1 VIDFLLVLTATFW
14 GANYSIV
21 KNVFREID
29 PQAFNAVRM
38 SLASLIFLAVI
49 LGVRAR
55 ASGNRAMGATGSVFY
70 TPAKMTGRD
79 WWGLLGLGVIGQ
91 CCYQYFFM
99 AGLSGTSVAN
109 SSLMLG
115 ATPVL
120 VALLSAMLG
129 IERIGKLHWVGA
141 ALSMAGIYLVVGKGF
156 SLGSHSATGDLMMMV
171 AVFCWAIFTI
181 GARPLMARH
190 SPVAVTGI
198 SMMIGTLLYV
208 PLSWS
213 SVTRVRWSAVSF
225 STWAALVY
233 SAVFALCISYTIW
246 YAGIR
251 QLGTARASIY
261 SNFVP
266 IVAMLTAVTVLHEPL
281 GLRKVLGAGAVLAGV
296 ALTRISGPK
305 SVVPPQE

>member
-1 VIDFLLVLTATFW
+1 VIDFLLVLMAAFW

-38 SLASLIFLAVI
+38 SLASFIFLAVI
-49 LGVRAR
+49 VGVRVRVAR
-55 ASGNRAMGATGSVFY
+55 GHSMAGAASVFY
-70 TPAKMTGRD
+70 TPAKITARD
-79 WWGLLGLGVIGQ
+79 WWGILKLAAIGQ
-91 CCYQYFFM
+91 CGYQYFFM
-99 AGLSGTSVAN
+99 AGLSATSVAN

-115 ATPVL
+115 ATPVI

-129 IERIGKLHWVGA
+129 IDRIDKLHWMGA
-141 ALSMAGIYLVVGKGF
+141 ALSMTGIYLVVGKGF
-156 SLGSHSATGDLMMMV
+156 SLGSHGAKGDLLMVV
-171 AVFCWAIFTI
+171 AVFCWAVFTI

-190 SPVAVTGI
+190 SPVAVTGL
-198 SMMIGTLLYV
+198 SMMLGTLMYL
-208 PLSWS
+208 PLTSS
-213 SVTRVRWSAVSF
+213 SVARVRWGEISASA
-225 STWAALVY
+225 WAALVY

-251 QLGTARASIY
+251 QLGAARTSIY

-266 IVAMLTAVTVLHEPL
+266 LVAMLTAAFVLHEPV
-281 GLRKVLGAGAVLAGV
+281 GLRKISGAALVLAGV
-296 ALTRISGPK
+296 ALIRIGPK

>member
-1 VIDFLLVLTATFW
+1 VIDFLLFLMASFW

-21 KNVFREID
+21 KNVFGEID

-38 SLASLIFLAVI
+38 SLASVIFLCVI

-55 ASGNRAMGATGSVFY
+55 ASRGRPPTTAASVFY
-70 TPAKMTGRD
+70 TPAKMTARD
-79 WWGLLGLGVIGQ
+79 WWGLVGLAAVGQ
-91 CCYQYFFM
+91 CAYQYFFM

-120 VALLSAMLG
+120 VALLSALLG
-129 IERIGKLHWVGA
+129 IDRVGTLHWVGA
-141 ALSMAGIYLVVGKGF
+141 ALSMSGIYLVVGRGF
-156 SLGSHSATGDLMMMV
+156 ALGSHSAKGDLMMVV

-190 SPVAVTGI
+190 SPVAVIGL
-198 SMMIGTLLYV
+198 SMMIGTLMYL
-208 PLSWS
+208 PLTWS
-213 SVTRVRWSAVSF
+213 SVTQARWSAISL

-246 YAGIR
+246 YEGIR
-251 QLGTARASIY
+251 QIGAARTSIY

-266 IVAMLTAVTVLHEPL
+266 IVAMLSAVFVLHEPL
-281 GLRKVLGAGAVLAGV
+281 GVRKVLGAALVLAGV
-296 ALTRISGPK
+296 ALIRIGPR